1 MNKYTAH
8 LLLFALA
15 LAPAGATAKERTQAD
30 ITRIAAATIAA
41 AQPHHGRS
49 AASATLHTLAAT
61 KTYTVMGYAGGGF
74 AVIANDD
81 AHAPVIGY
89 SPSSA
94 FSTTA
99 NPALEWYLTLADAVL
114 AGNAVQAAPRASSS
128 AVPADCPASVSHLI
142 ETKWNQDDPYWA
154 KCPKDGTGKYC
165 YTGCVATAMAQIM
178 RYYKYPA
185 TGIGRDTAYYNRHP
199 YDVDFAAAHYDYDN
213 MIASYSG
220 SYTVAQKLAVATL
233 MYHCGVATSMTYG
246 TDGSGAYLADAAR
259 GLADHFGYV
268 TQYYGYKDYPAK
280 DNYDDQA
287 WRDVVYHE
295 LALGHPLLYAGASDK
310 NGTYNMSYHAFVLDG
325 YDASGNVGV
334 NWGYSGM
341 GDGYFS
347 LDILECSAYTPSEQ
361 YSLYHEMVVVHH
373 PDDGPITYSLAP
385 ATGIQTPALP
395 ADALPADDAAASAAA
410 ALYDAAGR
418 RLAPGTSR
426 PGLVIVRQGNTTRK
440 MLAR

>member
-1 MNKYTAH
+1 MNKHTAH
-8 LLLFALA
+8 LLLLALA
-15 LAPAGATAKERTQAD
+15 LAPATATAKERTQAD

-41 AQPHHGRS
+41 AQPHHSRS
-49 AASATLHTLAAT
+49 AAATTPLRTLAAT

-81 AHAPVIGY
+81 THAPVIGY

-94 FSTTA
+94 FSTTD

-114 AGNAVQAAPRASSS
+114 AGNAAQAAPQAASS

-142 ETKWNQDDPYWA
+142 DTKWNQGDPYWA
-154 KCPKDGTGKYC
+154 KCPKDGAGRYC

-178 RYYKYPA
+178 RYYKYPT

-213 MIASYSG
+213 MAASYSG

-246 TDGSGAYLADAAR
+246 TDGSGAYLSDAAC

-268 TQYYGYKDYPAK
+268 TQYYGYKDFPTNN
-280 DNYDDQA
+280 NYDDQA
-287 WRDVVYHE
+287 WRDVVYRE
-295 LALGHPLLYAGASDK
+295 IGLGHPLLYAGASDK

-325 YDASGNVGV
+325 YDASGYVGV
-334 NWGYSGM
+334 NWGYSGV

-347 LDILECSAYTPSEQ
+347 LDILECTAYTPSEQ
-361 YSLYHEMVVVHH
+361 YRMYHEMVVVHH

-385 ATGIQTPALP
+385 ATGIQAPALP
-395 ADALPADDAAASAAA
+395 AADAAAASAQTG
-410 ALYDAAGR
+410 LYDAAGR
-418 RLAPGTSR
+418 RLAPGTSH

-440 MLAR
+440 LLAR